1 MSDLDKILGRLAADP
16 APPELASIE
25 TEVLRR
31 VDGHSF
37 GSADTGPL
45 RIGIVAAALVM
56 GVIGGIL
63 PEGHARAE
71 RALAPLAGELEHAP
85 STLLAASR

>member
-16 APPELASIE
+16 
-25 TEVLRR
+25 
-31 VDGHSF
+31 
-37 GSADTGPL
+37 
-45 RIGIVAAALVM
+45 AALVM